1 LAFDS
6 GCARCQALSNSV
18 YAACQGGLEILPLDH
33 QDVRRWAGQA
43 RPGSRMPWVPTLFR
57 VDAAAARM
65 WTGPALAVRLAL
77 HLGPRTTIRV
87 LRALGAHRT
96 AHPESPAPEPA
107 VHHTRR
113 RFLELAAG
121 GAVAAGIL
129 ITGSVPARADPVAD
143 WLRTNRQRLPRRYPE
158 LALLPPAFRSAV
170 YAELTPAERSAAWVT
185 HLVGYRVPT
194 LTTEQA
200 AVLGAALVLAADPG
214 NFGNRPA
221 ASGVAA
227 LAGRADAAFGVDGAR
242 AIFAT
247 LGPSGVVAPK
257 VAVGPVAAVAV
268 SCQCSTVSN
277 YCGGRCQS
285 GGCTPRSPGCGF
297 LYQYSCNGHCV

>member
-1 LAFDS
+1 MS
-6 GCARCQALSNSV
+6 
-18 YAACQGGLEILPLDH
+18 
-33 QDVRRWAGQA
+33 
-43 RPGSRMPWVPTLFR
+43 WVPTLFR

-77 HLGPRTTIRV
+77 HLGPRTTVRV

-96 AHPESPAPEPA
+96 AHAGSPAADPA

-129 ITGSVPARADPVAD
+129 ITGALPARADPVAD
-143 WLRTNRQRLPRRYPE
+143 WLRMHRQQLPRSYPE
-158 LALLPPAFRSAV
+158 LALLPPSFRSAA
-170 YAELTPAERSAAWVT
+170 YQELTPAERSAAWVA
-185 HLVGYRVPT
+185 HLIGYRVPT

-200 AVLGAALVLAADPG
+200 AVIGAALVLAADPG
-214 NFGNRPA
+214 NFADRPA
-221 ASGVAA
+221 APAVAV
-227 LAGRADAAFGVDGAR
+227 LAARADAAFGVDAAR

-247 LGPSGVVAPK
+247 LGPSGIVAPK
-257 VAVGPVAAVAV
+257 AAAAPRAVGAPRAVAAVAAA
-268 SCQCSTVSN
+268 CQCSTVSN
-277 YCGGRCQS
+277 YCSGRCQS